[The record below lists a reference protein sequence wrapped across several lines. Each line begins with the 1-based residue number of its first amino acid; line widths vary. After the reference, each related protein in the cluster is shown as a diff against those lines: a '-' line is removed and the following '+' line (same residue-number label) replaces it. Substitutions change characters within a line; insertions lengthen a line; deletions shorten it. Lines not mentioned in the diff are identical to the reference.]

1 MPAAVIPFRS
11 RAGST
16 VHVEYVVFSLVPA
29 GAREIPFGVML
40 LDPDELTVEWKL
52 REDFDTLPIS
62 PEDAEMASFLDSDF
76 RARVAEMGGR
86 EFLESLEDTL
96 SGFLRIS
103 DRETATGVSSHDLLN
118 RLFAAH
124 VQEEAVAP
132 FVTHLP
138 YYGLRAA
145 ATRFGEDLEVTDDV
159 EWVRAPEGLRLSPDL
174 FVVQVVGR
182 SMEPLIPDGSLA
194 IFRKF
199 GAGSRQGKRLLIE
212 ELGVSDSSARF
223 TVKRYTSIKRPITR
237 DTQGEDGGS
246 EDSGSDNPEWEHA
259 SIRLEPLNPEFP
271 AFELDPET
279 FENRY
284 RVIGEFVALVPR
296 PGD

>member
-11 RAGST
+11 RAGSA
-16 VHVEYVVFSLVPA
+16 VQVEYVVFSLAPA
-29 GAREIPFGVML
+29 GSREIPFGVML
-40 LDPDELTVEWKL
+40 LDPQTHNVEWKL
-52 REDFDTLPIS
+52 REDFDTLPLS
-62 PEDAEMASFLDSDF
+62 AEDAEMASFLDSDF
-76 RARVAEMGGR
+76 RARVAEVGGR
-86 EFLESLEDTL
+86 EFLESLEDSL

-103 DRETATGVSSHDLLN
+103 DRETAAGVSSHDLLN
-118 RLFAAH
+118 RLFSAHVHAAH
-124 VQEEAVAP
+124 FDRGPVAP

-145 ATRFGEDLEVTDDV
+145 ATRFGEDLEVAGDV
-159 EWVRAPEGLRLSPDL
+159 EWVRAPEGLRLSPEL

-212 ELGVSDSSARF
+212 ELGVTDSSARF
-223 TVKRYTSIKRPITR
+223 TVKRYTSIKRPIAR
-237 DTQGEDGGS
+237 DTRGEEGG
-246 EDSGSDNPEWEHA
+246 DNPEWEHA

-284 RVIGEFVALVPR
+284 RVIGEFVALVPQ
-296 PGD
+296 PGE